1 LQLASRGVVRENISV
16 GSNPFSMPDQP
27 PTEPIRPNTS
37 AGHLSVHL
45 EGQHPAEIN
54 FLFDQE
60 PKRLTLSVFASGAAD
75 VLFALLL
82 IWVSRLPVKP
92 YTAAAVLPET
102 PNSKI
107 IWLAQPGP
115 GGGGGGGGNRMKEPP
130 RPAELPGKD
139 KITVPVEKAP
149 PKLEQQVAKNEPPP
163 EQLNIPAKSLAAS
176 QESLPGAI
184 EAPVG
189 PPTLSQGSGSGGG
202 AGTGTGSGIGP
213 GTGSGLGPGSGG
225 GTGGGVYRPGNGV
238 NLPRVLKEVRPNY
251 TSDAMRA
258 KVQGIVVLECV
269 VRPDG
274 TVGDVQV
281 IRSLDS
287 TFGLDQE
294 AIKAAK
300 QWRFAPGTRMGEP
313 VSVLVSIELTFT
325 LR

>member
-1 LQLASRGVVRENISV
+1 LQLACGDVVRENIST
-16 GSNPFSMPDQP
+16 GSSPFQM
-27 PTEPIRPNTS
+27 TELPQTGDVRANTS
-37 AGHLSVHL
+37 AGHLSVHVDSN
-45 EGQHPAEIN
+45 HPVEVE
-54 FLFDQE
+54 FSFDQE
-60 PKRLTLSVFASGAAD
+60 PRRLTMSFVASAALD
-75 VLFALLL
+75 VAFLALL
-82 IWVSRLPVKP
+82 IWLGSLPVKP
-92 YTAAAVLPET
+92 YAASALLPET
-102 PNSKI
+102 PNSQI
-107 IWLAQPGP
+107 IWLAEPGP

-130 RPAELPGKD
+130 RQAEMPGKD
-139 KITVPVEKAP
+139 KITVPVQKA
-149 PKLEQQVAKNEPPP
+149 PKLEQQVAKNEPSPV
-163 EQLNIPAKSLAAS
+163 EQLNIPAKSLASA

-184 EAPVG
+184 DAPPG

-238 NLPRVLKEVRPNY
+238 TLPRVLREVRPNY

-258 KVQGIVVLECV
+258 KVQGVVVLECV

-281 IRSLDS
+281 TRSLDS

-300 QWRFAPGTRMGEP
+300 QWRFAPGSRMGEP
-313 VSVLVSIELTFT
+313 VPVVISIELTFT